1 MKTFITTK
9 SVKNILQITS
19 FEPICLMQIAFYV
32 QMLYKPK
39 KTVDLNNDLIKI
51 N

>member
-9 SVKNILQITS
+9 SVKNMLQITS
-19 FEPICLMQIAFYV
+19 FEPICRITITDAQI
-32 QMLYKPK
+32 LYKPK
-39 KTVDLNNDLIKI
+39 KTADLNNDLIKM